1 MLKKSFLSVAIAS
14 SLALVGCSGGD
25 GITDGTVQVGIEP
38 ADVYP
43 VFNPIAG
50 VLPVP
55 NDLIFDSVARD
66 GTFRV
71 TNSAPPVTSALNELS
86 GASTTAPIDI
96 RMNGSIRAD
105 SLDAR
110 QIILMGGNPVP
121 NPTQNVFLL
130 ELEYASGDPVQGLS
144 SAEAPTIFDAVLFGA
159 AGFEAEP
166 SSSAKQQAAGA
177 YAMIKGMA
185 LSTPPDPA
193 ELFAASDAA
202 QLELG
207 QRYSQPLYSVEVKEL
222 DGNDYIRINLNKPL
236 NPRKR
241 YVVVLTNGIED
252 EDGNPIGQ
260 DPVYTHLTDTDAS
273 QPVVSL
279 ALAPIRRLING
290 LWETIGTGYF
300 TSVTNLTRAPSAAL
314 NANNIAMSYSFTTSD
329 DAKVLDYIAEP
340 GKWITDRV
348 TDLVKVTAMKAAVAA
363 GADEYSEILVPV
375 QTAYQSWN
383 PATLNAALGVA
394 GPFGLPDCDSD
405 AQATAA
411 LRFQCAGSKLKV
423 LLENGPA
430 AIKFPDPIGSGVDAS
445 DSIGTAP
452 TFTSMSNALQ
462 VSALLSSV
470 LTTNPANVWIAQGE
484 MTIPYYLG
492 MPDGDVGTDL
502 ITKNWVADDEL
513 AADLNGV
520 FAAAGLSIPQANPAT
535 STAVNYLFPFPKKT
549 ADVTIPVLVM
559 YPGTSATN
567 GAPVGDITKT
577 VMFQHGITTDR
588 SATMA
593 FGSALVAGARGLG
606 QNVAVVA
613 IDHPLHGIGKVTEAE
628 QLALA
633 TRLLTAASIDTSVA
647 PNVVAGTFSLGVL
660 LQIDAACGAIT
671 ITDPTDAGQVA
682 AATQTVLAGS
692 CGAPAASQLIS
703 ARVLE
708 STVANSG
715 SAIAGL
721 APTDNERHFDFKQNT
736 TTGLPESID
745 DNVTS
750 NTQESGSL
758 FVNLTNFLGS
768 RDNLRQHVL
777 DLLELRRSLTAF
789 DLNDDDNVD
798 ITNTGGVYY
807 IGHSLGTVN
816 GIPFLA
822 VANSTTTADDN
833 IVASNMITPGG
844 QITRLYENSPTF
856 GPRIMAGLE
865 ASAGL
870 TPANAN
876 YQAFLNV
883 LQASMDAADPVNYV
897 ARFKP
902 SSRVLISEVLGDTF
916 IPNNA
921 YEPNTN
927 PGLEDASTSA
937 LAGTDP
943 LIALAD
949 ATVINS
955 TGVFGGPRAV
965 KYTAGNGTHLTPIF
979 PSSGTLAEAAVFQEM
994 IGQATS
1000 IVLSNGTGISVTN
1013 AGVLEAPEED

>member
-1 MLKKSFLSVAIAS
+1 MLKKSLLSVAIAS
-14 SLALVGCSGGD
+14 SLALIGCSSGD
-25 GITDGTVQVGIEP
+25 GITDGNVEIELET

-43 VFNPIAG
+43 AFNPIAG

-55 NDLIFDSVARD
+55 NDLIFDSTARD

-71 TNSAPPVTSALNELS
+71 SGSTPPVVALNELS
-86 GASTTAPIDI
+86 GASTSAPIDI
-96 RMNGSIRAD
+96 RIEGLLDPDSVDGRAIVPMGE
-105 SLDAR
+105 SL
-110 QIILMGGNPVP
+110 IP
-121 NPTQNVFLL
+121 NPNQNVFLL

-144 SAEAPTIFDAVLFGA
+144 FKNTAVPSDTRTYGEVPTIYDALVFGA
-159 AGFEAEP
+159 AANDP
-166 SSSAKQQAAGA
+166 SAVAGYAAINGLSSGVQAA
-177 YAMIKGMA
+177 A
-185 LSTPPDPA
+185 LA
-193 ELFAASDAA
+193 ELTD
-202 QLELG
+202 
-207 QRYSQPLYSVEVKEL
+207 RYQNPRFDVEVKEF
-222 DGNDYIRINLNKPL
+222 DGRHYIRINHNKPL

-241 YVVVLTNGIED
+241 YVVVLTNGILD
-252 EDGNPIGQ
+252 VDGNPIGQ
-260 DPVYTHLTDTDAS
+260 DPVYAHLTQTDAS
-273 QPVVSL
+273 QPVVSTS
-279 ALAPIRRLING
+279 LAPVRSLING
-290 LWETIGTGYF
+290 LWEQVASGYF
-300 TSVTNLTRAPSAAL
+300 SSVTNAVRGSSPLTVNSIAL
-314 NANNIAMSYSFTTSD
+314 SYSFTTSD
-329 DAKVLDYIAEP
+329 DGKVLDYIAEP
-340 GKWITDRV
+340 GKWITDRL
-348 TDLVKVTAMKAAVAA
+348 TDLVKVTAMKAAVVA
-363 GADEYSEILVPV
+363 GADEFGEILASV

-394 GPFGLPDCDSD
+394 GPGPLPDCDSD
-405 AQATAA
+405 AQATTQ
-411 LRFQCAGSKLKV
+411 LRFQCAGSKLKF

-430 AIKFPDPIGSGVDAS
+430 AIKFPDPLGAGVDAS

-452 TFTSMSNALQ
+452 TFTSKSNALQ

-492 MPDGDVGTDL
+492 MPDGEDGSDL
-502 ITKNWVADDEL
+502 ITKNWVADNVL
-513 AADLNGV
+513 ATQLNGV
-520 FAAAGLSIPQANPAT
+520 FAVAGLSIPQANPAT

-549 ADVTIPVLVM
+549 DDVTIPVIVM

-567 GAPVGDITKT
+567 GAPVGEITKT
-577 VMFQHGITTDR
+577 VIFQHGITTDR

-633 TRLLTAASIDTSVA
+633 ARLLTAASIDTSVA

-660 LQIDAACGAIT
+660 QQIDAACGAIT
-671 ITDPTDAGQVA
+671 ITDPTDADQVA
-682 AATQTVLAGS
+682 AATQTVLIGS
-692 CGAPAASQLIS
+692 CGGPAASQLIS

-777 DLLELRRSLTAF
+777 DLLELRSSLTAF
-789 DLNDDDNVD
+789 DLDALGGSD

-816 GIPFLA
+816 GIPFVA
-822 VANSTTTADDN
+822 VANSTTTATDN

-902 SSRVLISEVLGDTF
+902 SSKVLISEVLGDTF

-943 LIALAD
+943 LIALAN

-965 KYTAGNGTHLTPIF
+965 KYIEGNATHLTPIF
-979 PSSGTLAEAAVFQEM
+979 PSSNTDAEKAVFAEM

-1000 IVLSNGTGISVTN
+1000 IVLSNGTGVSVTN
-1013 AGVLEAPEED
+1013 AAVLQAPEAD